1 MSTRNKT
8 GGGRGTNQ
16 YQIKGRAK
24 EKQAKPKTA
33 TSLVQAKP
41 ERRSLEGL
49 PNGGLGVRSPK
60 ERLED
65 IRDLC
70 LEQGKDLREVL
81 RSAWGKAHP
90 REPLPVEWELASSMG
105 QVWVPDERTLYQ
117 VEHRLLYGEW
127 PRFNWVDGEVLR
139 SSGYIWEIYLDPS
152 GTRWYYC
159 DRQLHREDGPA
170 VVWNDGSVQYHVESK
185 LHRLDGPAVVKAD
198 GTVSYWVNGKL
209 HRLDGPAVV
218 KADGTVS
225 YWVNDKRHRIDGPA
239 VVKAD
244 GTVEYYVGGKQLTE
258 AEFLACYSQGQA
270 N

>member
-105 QVWVPDERTLYQ
+105 QVWVPDEYTLYCAEGQ
-117 VEHRLLYGEW
+117 MLGQRWPYPPMAKGEI
-127 PRFNWVDGEVLR
+127 LR
-139 SSGYIWEIYLDPS
+139 SSGHIWETCLFSD
-152 GTRWYYC
+152 G
-159 DRQLHREDGPA
+159 DRVYFRDHQIHRENGPAVIGANGSVEYYVEGKHHRTDGPA
-170 VVWNDGSVQYHVESK
+170 VIRADGSVE
-185 LHRLDGPAVVKAD
+185 
-198 GTVSYWVNGKL
+198 YWVGDRQITK
-209 HRLDGPAVV
+209 
-218 KADGTVS
+218 T
-225 YWVNDKRHRIDGPA
+225 
-239 VVKAD
+239 
-244 GTVEYYVGGKQLTE
+244 
-258 AEFLACYSQGQA
+258 EFLARYGQPQA
-270 N
+270 NRSGTV